1 MRCYFIELRTI
12 LFFKGIL
19 LTYKGKQFFCLDLQ
33 VIVMKQI
40 FHDKYEPPPNEN

>member
-19 LTYKGKQFFCLDLQ
+19 LTYKGKQFFLSGPSSYCHETN
-33 VIVMKQI
+33 I
-40 FHDKYEPPPNEN
+40 P